1 MTLAPYKELC
11 SLKCQASRKISKLTV
26 VFDSVLRPLCHI
38 DTSISCK
45 SVSYGLYNYA
55 VAIKRWK
62 KIALFILIM
71 KYIDLIPI
79 CHLIELALN

>member
-38 DTSISCK
+38 NTSI